1 MKVNL
6 CFLKP
11 VIPWKGLNLN
21 AVQCAQQANE
31 NNLKLNGVVFEL
43 ILIYSLQIECNFN
56 HYFIINHY
64 CHDPSFCVW
73 ELVVYVE

>member
-21 AVQCAQQANE
+21 ALQCAQQAKE
-31 NNLKLNGVVFEL
+31 NNSKLNGAVLEL
-43 ILIYSLQIECNFN
+43 ILIYSLQIECNF
-56 HYFIINHY
+56 YRY
-64 CHDPSFCVW
+64 
-73 ELVVYVE
+73 LA